1 MWILFFGVLAIML
14 YIEMRV
20 WRVVTTETQRLIVY
34 TNTMIE
40 KSYLQ
45 YSKDIKELKEEIED
59 LKWLNKKK

>member
-1 MWILFFGVLAIML
+1 
-14 YIEMRV
+14 MRV